1 MAVVH
6 IADVGVLVGQ
16 RVMEMAMAVPEGLA
30 RLEPREILRSV
41 GVEVVRVAAPWVVEV
56 AVLVLEFGVAVPVVM
71 AGSQQQRCAGR
82 HGGRRQQQ
90 RWRER

>member
-16 RVMEMAMAVPEGLA
+16 RVVAVAMAVPEGLS

-41 GVEVVRVAAPWVVEV
+41 GVEVVRVAA
-56 AVLVLEFGVAVPVVM
+56 G
-71 AGSQQQRCAGR
+71 
-82 HGGRRQQQ
+82 
-90 RWRER
+90 